1 MQTVPLMTNFMQIS
15 AARGRRQDQDKR
27 GPYLGS
33 RLTGE
38 QEEER
43 GRQRRGETPGREWEV
58 EMQTGA

>member
-1 MQTVPLMTNFMQIS
+1 MTNFMQIS
-15 AARGRRQDQDKR
+15 AARERRQDQDKR
-27 GPYLGS
+27 GLYLGR

-43 GRQRRGETPGREWEV
+43 GRQRRGETQGREWEV